1 MTNSNAMLT
10 INDLKIGMKVS
21 ESSLRSIKGFYITLI
36 DSVREGDDI
45 IGTIAYIGK
54 RLNRKSDK
62 ISRLSKDVCAIYN
75 SAEDIDGEV
84 TYDE

>member
-1 MTNSNAMLT
+1 MMKTDMLS
-10 INDLKIGMKVS
+10 IEDIKIGMKVS
-21 ESSLRSIKGFYITLI
+21 ESSLKSIKGFYITLV
-36 DSVREGDDI
+36 DSVCEGNDI

-62 ISRLSKDVCAIYN
+62 ISRSSKNVCAIYN